1 MGSATHVTVCD
12 VGPRDGLQNARM
24 VLSPE
29 LRAELCVAL
38 IRVAGEL
45 ARQMDREPPGLVY
58 RAGRA

>member
-1 MGSATHVTVCD
+1 MTVCD